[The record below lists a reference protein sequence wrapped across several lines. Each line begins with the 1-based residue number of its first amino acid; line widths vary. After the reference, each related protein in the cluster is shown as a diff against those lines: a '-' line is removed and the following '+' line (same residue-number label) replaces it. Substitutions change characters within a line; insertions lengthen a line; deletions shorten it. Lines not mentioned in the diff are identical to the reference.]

1 MSFKTL
7 HKNFYLKILIVVIF
21 FLSAAVSLFCQT
33 IVFEGSLGP
42 GDARL
47 GRYFDTHT
55 VQLRSGM
62 RVIAVLTS
70 SDFDTYLYVESPG
83 GVERKND
90 DCGEDGTNSRL
101 EFVSSENGE
110 WKFKV
115 TSSEDNAEGNYRVT
129 IAKEYLGEK
138 RITVDKW

>member
-1 MSFKTL
+1 
-7 HKNFYLKILIVVIF
+7 
-21 FLSAAVSLFCQT
+21 
-33 IVFEGSLGP
+33 
-42 GDARL
+42 
-47 GRYFDTHT
+47 
-55 VQLRSGM
+55 M

-90 DCGEDGTNSRL
+90 DYGEDGTNSRL

-115 TSSEDNAEGNYRVT
+115 TSSEDNAEGYYRLT
-129 IAKEYLGEK
+129 IAKEYLGEV
-138 RITVDKW
+138 TAYSGVLDKDDPISNERGILRLLFLHGQGEPAHCHYHGI